1 MNRIVMWDNLSK
13 TNKNQQNFTNNN
25 AHGKSDGVNENL
37 QSSAYENP
45 QLRDDEDNGEE
56 DPNTMAL
63 RLGFYKKK
71 TYETCF
77 YQVST
82 FMYNV

>member
-25 AHGKSDGVNENL
+25 AHGKSDGVNGNL

-45 QLRDDEDNGEE
+45 QLRDEEE

-71 TYETCF
+71 NLW
-77 YQVST
+77 
-82 FMYNV
+82 NVFLSSINIYV